1 LPSIGEALG
10 LIPNTIK
17 KKRRRRRRRNAIVKH
32 LAQLLEHGKHSIKVN
47 KKNHKESFQV
57 NSRDDHI
64 YIP

>member
-17 KKRRRRRRRNAIVKH
+17 KKRRRRNAIVKH